1 MLGKEEHVRS
11 FFFFILLFGRERER
25 YTVDTLI

>member
-1 MLGKEEHVRS
+1 MPGKEEHVRS
-11 FFFFILLFGRERER
+11 FFLILLFGREREG